1 VKAAQEWLAAA
12 KTMKGG
18 KNLEAYV
25 YFPVAVNNLPETDLI
40 FVVSAPT
47 FKELGAF
54 WDAFKDSPV
63 AKLDKAN
70 RKFIVA
76 PNSGIWE
83 SIKVKPPSGTVAPT
97 SAMKATQM
105 WKCELHDDATE
116 EQVVEAAEKW
126 LAAAKT
132 MKGGKNLDAYVYFPV
147 AVNNNGES
155 DLIFVVVA
163 PSFTEWGEFWDGYK
177 GSPAAK
183 LDKEHQDF
191 IVPTDSG
198 LWESIKAKTPS
209 APAAAGKATQMWR
222 CELDDDATEDQVVEA
237 AEKWLAA
244 AKTMNGGKD
253 LEAFVYFP
261 IAVNDSGQSDMFF
274 VVRAPS
280 FKVWGMFWDG
290 FKDSP
295 AAKLDKGNRD
305 FIVPTDSGLWESIK
319 IE

>member
-1 VKAAQEWLAAA
+1 VNGTAEW
-12 KTMKGG
+12 
-18 KNLEAYV
+18 
-25 YFPVAVNNLPETDLI
+25 
-40 FVVSAPT
+40 
-47 FKELGAF
+47 
-54 WDAFKDSPV
+54 
-63 AKLDKAN
+63 
-70 RKFIVA
+70 
-76 PNSGIWE
+76 
-83 SIKVKPPSGTVAPT
+83 
-97 SAMKATQM
+97 
-105 WKCELHDDATE
+105 HDDATE

-132 MKGGKNLDAYVYFPV
+132 MKGGKNLEAYVYFPV

-177 GSPAAK
+177 GSAAAK

-280 FKVWGMFWDG
+280 FKAWGMFWDG

-319 IE
+319 VE